1 MFDIGTY
8 RSEFCDILT
17 QAINDADVV
26 INADL
31 VDDRITKGVAF
42 SISGLNREQILAGE
56 GLESISFNVV
66 AIAKSRAD
74 SDALCSKILTEIGS
88 IRTEHIKKV
97 FAGSISDNEF
107 NPLEDIFFST
117 NISLTAYI
125 KR

>member
-8 RSEFCDILT
+8 RAEFCAILT

-26 INADL
+26 VNADL

-66 AIAKSRAD
+66 AIAKSRTD
-74 SDALCSKILTEIGS
+74 SDALCSKILTEIGN

-107 NPLEDIFFST
+107 NPFEDIFYST
-117 NISLTAYI
+117 NINLTAYI